1 MISKIISKII
11 SMFLVSMIFA
21 VSAQPSHPKHTF
33 RFIVPSSPGT
43 AAAIYLDIYSKCFV
57 ENNIAVL
64 REYKPG
70 GELRVAFN
78 DWMTRKDS
86 ENLTNIYLGFS
97 VTNFFADWEGV
108 NFEKDTEVISFMGTW
123 PHVIVSNADKNYSLN
138 DLREISKSRPIN
150 IGIAQP
156 MDAYILDKISQK
168 LNIKFLSVNYKTT
181 PNAHND
187 LLGNHID
194 LWIGSYPSQKA
205 LIDAKKLNIVFS
217 TESEEIA
224 QKNGYESLL
233 KISND
238 LANMPIG
245 LLISV
250 RPTVPTQIKD
260 LLTSTMNSCNR
271 DIYVINELAKYNG
284 KPLPLSSTKIN
295 QLIKI
300 VRGSK

>member
-1 MISKIISKII
+1 MISKIVL
-11 SMFLVSMIFA
+11 MFLVSMIFS
-21 VSAQPSHPKHTF
+21 VSAQTLQPKHTF

-43 AAAIYLDIYSKCFV
+43 APAIYLDIYSKCFT

-78 DWMTRKDS
+78 DWVTRKDS
-86 ENLTNIYLGFS
+86 ENLTNIYLGLS
-97 VTNFFADWEGV
+97 NTNFFADWEGV
-108 NFEKDTEVISFMGTW
+108 DFEKDTEVISYMGTW
-123 PHVIVSNADKNYSLN
+123 PHVIVSNAEKNYSLN
-138 DLREISKSRPIN
+138 DLREISKSRPIT
-150 IGIAQP
+150 IGISMP
-156 MDAYILDKISQK
+156 MDVYILNKISQK
-168 LNIKFLSVNYKTT
+168 LNIRFLTVNYKTT
-181 PNAHND
+181 PIAHND

-194 LWIGSYPSQKA
+194 LWMGSYPSQKA
-205 LIDAKKLNIVFS
+205 LIDTKKLSIVFS

-250 RPTVPTQIKD
+250 KPAVPTQIKD

-271 DIYVINELAKYNG
+271 NIYVINELAKYSG
-284 KPLPLSSTKIN
+284 KPLPLSSAKIN